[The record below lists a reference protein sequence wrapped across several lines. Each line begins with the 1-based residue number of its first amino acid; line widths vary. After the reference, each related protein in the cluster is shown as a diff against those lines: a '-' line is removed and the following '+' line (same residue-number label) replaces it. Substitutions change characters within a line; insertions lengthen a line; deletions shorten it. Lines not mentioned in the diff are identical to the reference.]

1 MSAPAPALPATRRRM
16 PRHRSGVTTSFEVG
30 GAEFYLTAN
39 PFDDGSLGE
48 VFVKFGKQGSTL
60 GGLLDAVSIS
70 VSLGLQSGIALET
83 FATKYID
90 MRFEPMGYTDDPVIP
105 TVTSVLDY
113 VFRRLALDHLDSAAC
128 ARLGVLSLDVEA
140 RERELASSPAAS

>member
-1 MSAPAPALPATRRRM
+1 MSALTPATRRRM
-16 PRHRSGVTTSFEVG
+16 PRHRSGATTSFEVS

-48 VFVKFGKQGSTL
+48 VFIKFGKQGSTL

-70 VSLGLQSGIALET
+70 VSLGLQSGIPLET
-83 FATKYID
+83 YASKYID
-90 MRFEPMGYTDDPVIP
+90 MRFEPMGYTDDTVIP

-113 VFRRLALDHLDSAAC
+113 VFRRLALDFLDSAVC
-128 ARLGVLSLDVEA
+128 AGLGVLSLDVEA
-140 RERELASSPAAS
+140 RELELELAPSSADA